1 MPTQPP
7 DRQPPMATA
16 MRWVSEITSG
26 GLMLALPCLGGWWL
40 DGWLRSAPW
49 CLIVGG
55 FLGLI
60 LSFLHL
66 MRITGALKSGP
77 KKK

>member
-1 MPTQPP
+1 MPTDSQ
-7 DRQPPMATA
+7 AIA
-16 MRWVSEITSG
+16 MRWSIEITTG
-26 GLMLALPCLGGWWL
+26 GVILALPTVGGWWL
-40 DGWLRSAPW
+40 DDWLQSAPW

-66 MRITGALKSGP
+66 LTITGALKSGP